1 MVVTPWN
8 GSAGTHHHQQQAH
21 DVVADADELVCLLSV
36 LRHARPFAYLP
47 NGRKGRATM
56 HVPSC
61 RHILSGSSA
70 WEPPSHV
77 YMKSHARRP

>member
-1 MVVTPWN
+1 
-8 GSAGTHHHQQQAH
+8 
-21 DVVADADELVCLLSV
+21 
-36 LRHARPFAYLP
+36 
-47 NGRKGRATM
+47 M